1 MRMVIKIAGA
11 LLERDEDVQTIA
23 RQITELARAGHEL
36 LVIHGG
42 GKIFTATLARMGI
55 TSRFVNGLRVTDRE
69 TRDAAVMVFAG
80 LLNKKLAGAISL
92 AGQPAVGISATD
104 AACFLAEPMQLD
116 EREGS
121 LGFVGY
127 LTEVNVDFLRSLW
140 RAGIV
145 PVASCMG
152 LGADGELYN
161 INADHMAAA
170 AAEFI
175 RADRLIFLTDVA
187 GVLDGEKVLRAVRGG
202 EIEDLIRQNKVSGG
216 MILKLEAAKRALA
229 GGVAEVRIVGGT
241 QPRALLAAV
250 QRRALPGHARSAR
263 HSLRPRKP
271 RTERRVRKWRK
282 RKRRPAKS
290 KRFLRR
296 RFARDGSALPDEHL
310 PAAAGGVHARARLP
324 PLRFARARISRF
336 SGGHRRQCA
345 GLRASA
351 AGARDSP
358 RSGPRHARF
367 ESVSQSV
374 SGAAR
379 AQAREWSGLD
389 RVFFTNSG
397 TEAIEGALKLARA
410 YAHAKSRAS
419 AARAEDAHSGA

>member
-11 LLERDEDVQTIA
+11 LLDREDYVQALA
-23 RQITELARAGHEL
+23 RQITELARAGHEI

-55 TSRFVNGLRVTDRE
+55 SSRFVSGLRVTDRE
-69 TRDAAVMVFAG
+69 TRDAAIMVFAG

-92 AGQPAVGISATD
+92 AGQPAVGIGASD

-140 RAGIV
+140 RAGVV

-175 RADRLIFLTDVA
+175 RADRLIFVTDVA
-187 GVLDGEKVLRAVRGG
+187 GVLDGEKVLSAVRGTD
-202 EIEDLIRQNKVSGG
+202 IEDLIRQNKVSGG

-229 GGVAEVRIVGGT
+229 GGVSEVRIVGGMK
-241 QPRALLAAV
+241 PRALLAA
-250 QRRALPGHARSAR
+250 A
-263 HSLRPRKP
+263 
-271 RTERRVRKWRK
+271 
-282 RKRRPAKS
+282 
-290 KRFLRR
+290 
-296 RFARDGSALPDEHL
+296 
-310 PAAAGGVHARARLP
+310 
-324 PLRFARARISRF
+324 
-336 SGGHRRQCA
+336 SGGRCPGTRVLPVVRTAPKTAHKA
-345 GLRASA
+345 AS
-351 AGARDSP
+351 
-358 RSGPRHARF
+358 
-367 ESVSQSV
+367 
-374 SGAAR
+374 
-379 AQAREWSGLD
+379 
-389 RVFFTNSG
+389 
-397 TEAIEGALKLARA
+397 
-410 YAHAKSRAS
+410 
-419 AARAEDAHSGA
+419 